1 MIDYRSDNT
10 GRAAPEIL
18 EALVRANRD
27 TALGYGADEW
37 TAALQRRYSEL
48 FETAVRVFPVATGTA
63 ANALSLAALGPSW
76 GIVYCSEAAHINTSE
91 ANAAGFFGGGI
102 KLVPV
107 VGEHGRIAANRL
119 ADALSG
125 IGPGQLHRGQPSAV
139 NLTQASDLGTVYAIA
154 EIRAVAE
161 VAKARGLRIHMDG
174 ARFANAVARLGCSP
188 AEATWRA
195 GIDIMSFGA
204 TKNGGALCD
213 AIVVFAPE
221 LADGLAVQL
230 RRAGQ
235 VWSKMRFASA
245 QLLAYVE
252 NGLWLEMARASNA
265 IAARIAAGLSAIPGV
280 RLLAPVEANEIFLE
294 LPSAVMDATRS
305 RRHPIL
311 SPQPDLGALCL
322 PVRCERG
329 RGRRAARGFAPA
341 SAGGHCGARRG
352 IAATRPPATA
362 GLRPAACRAPACRRR
377 AGFPPRRVRPCR
389 VCGCG

>member
-18 EALVRANRD
+18 EALVRANHD

-91 ANAAGFFGGGI
+91 ANAAGFFGGGV
-102 KLVPV
+102 KLMPV
-107 VGEHGRIAANRL
+107 AGEHGKISADRL
-119 ADALSG
+119 AEALAAIS
-125 IGPGQLHRGQPSAV
+125 PGQLHRGRPSAV
-139 NLTQASDLGTVYAIA
+139 SLTQATDLGAVYTLD
-154 EIRAVAE
+154 EIRAVAT
-161 VAKARGLRIHMDG
+161 VTNSRGLRLHMDG

-188 AEATWRA
+188 AEASWRA
-195 GIDIMSFGA
+195 GVDIMSFGA

-221 LADGLAVQL
+221 LADGLAFQL

-245 QLLAYVE
+245 QLIAYVE
-252 NGLWLEMARASNA
+252 NGLWLELARSSNA
-265 IAARIAAGLSAIPGV
+265 VAARLAAGLRAIPGA
-280 RLLAPVEANEIFLE
+280 RLLAPVEANEVFLE
-294 LPSAVMDATRS
+294 LPAAAMDALERDGFQFY
-305 RRHPIL
+305 RRNAGL
-311 SPQPDLGALCL
+311 ARFVCRFDATDGEADALVAALGRHLA
-322 PVRCERG
+322 PA
-329 RGRRAARGFAPA
+329 RAAE
-341 SAGGHCGARRG
+341 
-352 IAATRPPATA
+352 
-362 GLRPAACRAPACRRR
+362 
-377 AGFPPRRVRPCR
+377 
-389 VCGCG
+389 

>member
-18 EALVRANRD
+18 EALIRANHD

-37 TAALQRRYSEL
+37 TATLQRRFSEL

-63 ANALSLAALGPSW
+63 ANALSLAAASPSW

-91 ANAAGFFGGGI
+91 ANAAGFFGGGL
-102 KLVPV
+102 KLAPV
-107 VGEHGRIAANRL
+107 AGEYGRISPERL
-119 ADALSG
+119 ADTLAAVA
-125 IGPGQLHRGQPSAV
+125 PGQLHRGQPAAV
-139 NLTQASDLGTVYAIA
+139 NLTQASDLGTVYSLA

-161 VAKARGLRIHMDG
+161 AAKSRGLRLHMDG
-174 ARFANAVARLGCSP
+174 ARFANALARLGCSP
-188 AEATWRA
+188 AEASWRC

-252 NGLWLEMARASNA
+252 NGLWLDMARASNA
-265 IAARIAAGLSAIPGV
+265 IAARIAAGLAGIPGV
-280 RLLAPVEANEIFLE
+280 RLLAPVEVNEIFLE
-294 LPSAVMDATRS
+294 LQGAVMDALEADGFRFYRRS
-305 RRHPIL
+305 KTLARFVCRFDTTEVEADALLAALGRHLMP
-311 SPQPDLGALCL
+311 SAA
-322 PVRCERG
+322 
-329 RGRRAARGFAPA
+329 RAAE
-341 SAGGHCGARRG
+341 
-352 IAATRPPATA
+352 
-362 GLRPAACRAPACRRR
+362 
-377 AGFPPRRVRPCR
+377 
-389 VCGCG
+389 